1 MHTQL
6 SVQGQ
11 NTKLEFII
19 ADVNAQPLLGAT
31 TSESLGLIQRIASV
45 EKEHDVSYESLLL
58 DTQEIFTALGC
69 IPGVQTMEVE
79 GDAKPVIHAPR
90 KIPIALR
97 DKVKQE
103 LDRMVSIDVI
113 ISKVDYPTSWVNS
126 MVVVQKTNGTLRI
139 CLDPRDLNQYV
150 KRAKDR
156 KLTLNKAK
164 CQFGL
169 SKIKYLGHVLT
180 AEGVQI
186 DDGKIEAVVNM
197 PKPQCKKDVERFLG
211 MVTYIAKFIPNLSTV
226 AAPLRQ
232 LLCKD
237 VTWHWLE
244 NHENAFIQLKKLV
257 TTTPILRYY
266 DVSKP
271 VTLSVDAS
279 QSGLGAVLL
288 QDDKP
293 VAYASRALTE
303 TEKAYAQ
310 IEKEMLAVVHGCER
324 FHQYVYGKQ
333 VEIES
338 DHKPLE
344 SIVRKPLALVPPR
357 LQRFLLRLQK
367 YDVVI
372 KYRPGKELLIA
383 DTLSR
388 AYLNQTGDD
397 KLCEETEAFVHMLTA
412 NLPMT
417 DQKLLEFQNATKDV
431 CLQNLL
437 KLVQGGWPENRSEV
451 IANVRS
457 YWEYQGELHYADG
470 LLFRGE
476 RLIVPQSLRKQML
489 SKIHEGHLG

>member
-1 MHTQL
+1 M
-6 SVQGQ
+6 
-11 NTKLEFII
+11 
-19 ADVNAQPLLGAT
+19 GA
-31 TSESLGLIQRIASV
+31 
-45 EKEHDVSYESLLL
+45 
-58 DTQEIFTALGC
+58 
-69 IPGVQTMEVE
+69 
-79 GDAKPVIHAPR
+79 
-90 KIPIALR
+90 
-97 DKVKQE
+97 
-103 LDRMVSIDVI
+103 
-113 ISKVDYPTSWVNS
+113 
-126 MVVVQKTNGTLRI
+126 
-139 CLDPRDLNQYV
+139 
-150 KRAKDR
+150 
-156 KLTLNKAK
+156 
-164 CQFGL
+164 
-169 SKIKYLGHVLT
+169 
-180 AEGVQI
+180 
-186 DDGKIEAVVNM
+186 
-197 PKPQCKKDVERFLG
+197 
-211 MVTYIAKFIPNLSTV
+211 
-226 AAPLRQ
+226 
-232 LLCKD
+232 
-237 VTWHWLE
+237 
-244 NHENAFIQLKKLV
+244 NAFISMY
-257 TTTPILRYY
+257 I
-266 DVSKP
+266 
-271 VTLSVDAS
+271 
-279 QSGLGAVLL
+279 
-288 QDDKP
+288 
-293 VAYASRALTE
+293 
-303 TEKAYAQ
+303 
-310 IEKEMLAVVHGCER
+310 
-324 FHQYVYGKQ
+324 YGKQ

-489 SKIHEGHLG
+489 SKIHEGHLGVIKCKSRARETMFWPGMSAQIKDVISKCDICQTYQNSNQKEPLKLHEVPLRPWQKVGMDLFHFSTC

>member
-1 MHTQL
+1 
-6 SVQGQ
+6 
-11 NTKLEFII
+11 
-19 ADVNAQPLLGAT
+19 
-31 TSESLGLIQRIASV
+31 
-45 EKEHDVSYESLLL
+45 
-58 DTQEIFTALGC
+58 
-69 IPGVQTMEVE
+69 MEVE

-126 MVVVQKTNGTLRI
+126 MVVVQNRI

-150 KRAKDR
+150 KRSHYQLPTVTEITAQLSGAKFFSILDASSGFWQVRLDEPSADLCTFNSPFGRYKFKRLPFGLNSAPEVFHRLVHEIFEGLQGVTTYIDDILVWENSKQEHDLRLIEVLNRAKDR

-211 MVTYIAKFIPNLSTV
+211 MVTYITKLIPNLSTV

-237 VTWHWLE
+237 VTWQWLE

-257 TTTPILRYY
+257 TTTPILCYY

-310 IEKEMLAVVHGCER
+310 IEKECWLWYMGANA
-324 FHQYVYGKQ
+324 FISMYMA
-333 VEIES
+333 S
-338 DHKPLE
+338 
-344 SIVRKPLALVPPR
+344 
-357 LQRFLLRLQK
+357 
-367 YDVVI
+367 
-372 KYRPGKELLIA
+372 
-383 DTLSR
+383 
-388 AYLNQTGDD
+388 
-397 KLCEETEAFVHMLTA
+397 KL
-412 NLPMT
+412 
-417 DQKLLEFQNATKDV
+417 K
-431 CLQNLL
+431 
-437 KLVQGGWPENRSEV
+437 
-451 IANVRS
+451 
-457 YWEYQGELHYADG
+457 
-470 LLFRGE
+470 
-476 RLIVPQSLRKQML
+476 
-489 SKIHEGHLG
+489 